1 MASQSLIDELTAS
14 CADADL
20 GRRATILSRLTN
32 LFISGQAAY
41 DEQQIALFDDVLI
54 RPMGGQVRGMIE
66 IKGQGSHFSQ
76 NAKG

>member
-1 MASQSLIDELTAS
+1 LRRCRPRQACDNPVAADQSS
-14 CADADL
+14 HS
-20 GRRATILSRLTN
+20 GR
-32 LFISGQAAY
+32 AAY

-66 IKGQGSHFSQ
+66 IKGQGSNFSQ